1 LADEL
6 VALGHDEPLR
16 LSPPGFR
23 AEQELAETTMIAAVL
38 RAGGSY
44 AHGFM
49 AMKFFKQA
57 EQQDS
62 AS

>member
-1 LADEL
+1 
-6 VALGHDEPLR
+6 
-16 LSPPGFR
+16 
-23 AEQELAETTMIAAVL
+23 MIAAVL

-44 AHGFM
+44 SHGWM